1 MLRTEILSCLFEQST
16 PVGSRSLFQR
26 KRRGDL
32 LLAEL
37 LEPRRFE
44 RLLRNYGRRH
54 GCHPVYEAVASEWSK
69 RYFASIVKPAVA
81 AAILAD
87 WRVPLAPEK
96 ISLEVNDDGDIVSV
110 RLSSF
115 GGPVAAASPEERFDF
130 LVRDNLAVVGSAIA
144 DASGLSRNVLWSN
157 AGNMFE
163 GTARRCEALLQSRTS
178 GLDHA
183 FGLLETSRLSDGT
196 RNPLHR
202 PIVYPIK
209 DDGPKRLRRVCCI
222 RYLLETLDYCATCP
236 CPRSE

>member
-1 MLRTEILSCLFEQST
+1 MLRTEILRCLFEQST

-54 GCHPVYEAVASEWSK
+54 GRDPVYEAVASEWSK

-87 WRVPLAPEK
+87 WRVPLTPEK

-130 LVRDNLAVVGSAIA
+130 LVRDNLAVVVSAIA

-163 GTARRCEALLQSRTS
+163 GTARSCEALLQSRTS

-236 CPRSE
+236 CPGSE